1 MKEDIIM
8 TEKDSMELI
17 TSMINKA
24 KNNFTERG
32 FLYLMWGWVI
42 LGCCIVSF
50 VGSYFLHNEK
60 VQWIWLVIYLV
71 VIFQAFY
78 LRKTRKHRLTRTY
91 TAEING
97 YVWLVFMIC
106 LMLVIFLCVAF
117 QKYEMID
124 PLLLVLYGVPTFLS
138 GIILRFRPLWVG
150 AICCWVLAILSP
162 FVPVEFQVLLI
173 GVAVI
178 AAWITPG
185 FLLSRR
191 FKKNLHY
198 SAI

>member
-97 YVWLVFMIC
+97 YV
-106 LMLVIFLCVAF
+106 
-117 QKYEMID
+117 
-124 PLLLVLYGVPTFLS
+124 
-138 GIILRFRPLWVG
+138 
-150 AICCWVLAILSP
+150 
-162 FVPVEFQVLLI
+162 
-173 GVAVI
+173 
-178 AAWITPG
+178 
-185 FLLSRR
+185 
-191 FKKNLHY
+191 
-198 SAI
+198 